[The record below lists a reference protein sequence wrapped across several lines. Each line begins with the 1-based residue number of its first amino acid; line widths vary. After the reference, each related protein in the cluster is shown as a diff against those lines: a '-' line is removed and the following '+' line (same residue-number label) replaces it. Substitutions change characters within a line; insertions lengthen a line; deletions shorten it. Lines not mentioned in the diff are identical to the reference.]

1 MCLSK
6 KKKEIQAYREK
17 RIKETQ
23 DRWGKNGN
31 SICPEEVI
39 FEKYPES
46 ETDDKNEQIVFIDIE
61 YDLDWISK
69 YDLDVDKS
77 KDEEKRKLID
87 KVMMLTAL
95 PYKNLSLEKQKYF
108 LRYLGQ
114 GVVAAFSGNEDDVK
128 CCIQQANAFHRKSTL
143 EWNRL
148 IVLATA
154 LCAFIVGMVV
164 AWINEDQI
172 KTSVLLVCILW
183 GFIGSFLS
191 ILYKNNSKNEN
202 ASSCKIL
209 LILET
214 ITRMIAG
221 CLFGSFSFYLFN
233 SNFLKLNDIFISISY
248 NYIVL
253 AFVAGFSETL
263 IPSVVSKYENKFDK
277 NEEK

>member
-1 MCLSK
+1 MCFLM
-6 KKKEIQAYREK
+6 KKKEIKAYREK

-23 DRWGKNGN
+23 VRWEKNGN
-31 SICPEEVI
+31 TIHPEEVI
-39 FEKYPES
+39 FEKYPE
-46 ETDDKNEQIVFIDIE
+46 EGAEDKDEQIVFIDIE
-61 YDLDWISK
+61 YDLDWITK
-69 YDLDVDKS
+69 YDLDSEKS
-77 KDEEKRKLID
+77 KLVD

-95 PYKNLSLEKQKYF
+95 PYKNLSEEKRKYF

-114 GVVAAFSGNEDDVK
+114 GIVAAFSGNESGVK
-128 CCIQQANAFHRKSTL
+128 CCIQQANAYHKKSTL

-154 LCAFIVGMVV
+154 LCVFIVGMIV
-164 AWINEDQI
+164 AWINKDQI

-183 GFIGSFLS
+183 GFIGSFSS

-221 CLFGSFSFYLFN
+221 CLFGSFSFFLFN

-263 IPSVVSKYENKFDK
+263 IPSVISKYENKFDK

>member
-1 MCLSK
+1 MCFFK
-6 KKKEIQAYREK
+6 KKKEVQEYRKK
-17 RIKETQ
+17 RIQEAQEHWK
-23 DRWGKNGN
+23 KN
-31 SICPEEVI
+31 SIHPEEII

-69 YDLDVDKS
+69 YNL
-77 KDEEKRKLID
+77 DEEKSKLVD

-95 PYKNLSLEKQKYF
+95 PYKNLSLVKQKYF

-114 GVVAAFSGNEDDVK
+114 GIVAAFTGNDENVNT
-128 CCIQQANAFHRKSTL
+128 CVQQANAFHKKATL

-148 IVLATA
+148 IVLITA
-154 LCAFIVGMVV
+154 LLFFIYGMI
-164 AWINEDQI
+164 AAICIYQEDI
-172 KTSVLLVCILW
+172 RNTVLLECILW

-191 ILYKNNSKNEN
+191 ILYKNSSKNEN
-202 ASSCKIL
+202 ASSCNIL

-214 ITRMIAG
+214 IARMIAG
-221 CLFGSFSFYLFN
+221 CLFGCFSFYLFN
-233 SNFLKLNDIFISISY
+233 SNFLKLNDIFVSTSY

-253 AFVAGFSETL
+253 AFIAGFSETL